1 MIQGIHHVSMK
12 CSNAEEYVAVR
23 AFYTELLRIPVL
35 TEWEMGILLD
45 TGAGIVE
52 IFQDET
58 AEKLG
63 QGVIRHFAFAVKDVE
78 ACVAA
83 VRAGG
88 YPSLVE
94 PKTVAIGGN
103 AAFSAKIAFC
113 KGALGEKIEF
123 FQQMWQ

>member
-1 MIQGIHHVSMK
+1 MIQGMHHVSMK
-12 CSNAEEYVAVR
+12 CSNAEEYAAVR

-35 TEWEMGILLD
+35 TEWETGILLD

-78 ACVAA
+78 ACVQ
-83 VRAGG
+83 RCG
-88 YPSLVE
+88 LV
-94 PKTVAIGGN
+94 VIR
-103 AAFSAKIAFC
+103 F
-113 KGALGEKIEF
+113 
-123 FQQMWQ
+123 

>member
-88 YPSLVE
+88 
-94 PKTVAIGGN
+94 
-103 AAFSAKIAFC
+103 
-113 KGALGEKIEF
+113 
-123 FQQMWQ
+123 